1 MKRMTPESQSGSNLK
16 DIKLLNRAV
25 VFRAIR
31 EAGAISRADLA
42 KQTGLNPATLT
53 HITRELLD
61 RNLIEDAGA
70 GEARVGRRSS
80 LLRIHS
86 MIGNILAVRLA
97 RHNIQGLLTDLDLH
111 EMVIHT
117 ASSSFLSNPIDASLP
132 ALLDGI
138 ETLIEKSGVD
148 RRTILGIGISAPGP
162 LDTGRGILIAPP
174 NFPGWD
180 SFPIRKIIE
189 EKTGFT
195 TFLDNDA
202 NSAALAE
209 KWFGAGRNLDN
220 FVFILVEDGVGGG
233 VVINGDIYRGQHDI
247 AGEIGHT
254 TIDRTGAICA
264 CGNTG
269 CLELYAS
276 PHAVENRV
284 RQSLLAGRKSL
295 VSDLSDND
303 INHISFEMIA
313 KAALQG
319 DAVANEA
326 LLEMAQAL
334 GVAAVNVINSFDPQA
349 VILGGKVSLV
359 GDLILPV
366 IQEYVNLRAISRSEQ
381 KLQVLVSVLGENA
394 PVIGAFSLVLR
405 ELFQNPE
412 FHPAVDAKEEKLCT
426 AANEQRRP

>member
-1 MKRMTPESQSGSNLK
+1 MKQRAPVTQSGSNLK
-16 DIKLLNRAV
+16 DIKLQNRAV

-53 HITRELLD
+53 HITRELLERD
-61 RNLIEDAGA
+61 LIEDAGA

-111 EMVIHT
+111 DPVIHT
-117 ASSSFLSNPIDASLP
+117 ASSSFLSNPLDASLP
-132 ALLDGI
+132 ALLDMI
-138 ETLIEKSGVD
+138 ETLIEKSGVE

-189 EKTGFT
+189 EKTGFP

-233 VVINGDIYRGQHDI
+233 VVINGDIYRGQHDV
-247 AGEIGHT
+247 AGEIGHS
-254 TIDRTGAICA
+254 TIDRNGEICA

-276 PHAVENRV
+276 PHTVESRV
-284 RQSLLAGRKSL
+284 RLALQAGRKSL
-295 VSDLSDND
+295 LSEMSDND
-303 INHISFEMIA
+303 LNRISFELVA

-319 DAVANEA
+319 DALANEA
-326 LLEMAQAL
+326 ILEMAQAL

-349 VILGGKVSLV
+349 VILGGKINLASQ
-359 GDLILPV
+359 LILPV
-366 IQEYVNLRAISRSEQ
+366 VQEYVNQRAISRTEQQLPVLMSE
-381 KLQVLVSVLGENA
+381 LGENA

-405 ELFQNPE
+405 KLFQNPE
-412 FHPAVDAKEEKLCT
+412 FHLTVA
-426 AANEQRRP
+426 EQS